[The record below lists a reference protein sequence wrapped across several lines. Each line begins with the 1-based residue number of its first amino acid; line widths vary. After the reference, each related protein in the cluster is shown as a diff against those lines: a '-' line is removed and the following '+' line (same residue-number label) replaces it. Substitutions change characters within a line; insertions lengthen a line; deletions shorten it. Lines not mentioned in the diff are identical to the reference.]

1 MPDYALIG
9 AGASTP
15 DAAALLIQ
23 STLIVVGLTREAR
36 ILVDHQRVAIGSRGL
51 AAALTPRPSA
61 ILSFGICGALD
72 PGLRVGDLV
81 IADGV
86 AIGDTCLAADA
97 VWTAELRSALPAARP
112 GDIAGGDVIID
123 SLEAKSALWRATG
136 AVAVD
141 MESHAVARAAS
152 NIGIPFAVVRAVSD
166 TADRALPRAAQAGF
180 RTDGEPDVGAVIS
193 ALARRPW
200 ELPALIRVALEAEA
214 AFRTLERA
222 ARAI

>member
-1 MPDYALIG
+1 M
-9 AGASTP
+9 
-15 DAAALLIQ
+15 LIQ

-51 AAALTPRPSA
+51 AAALTSRPSA

-86 AIGDTCLAADA
+86 AIGDTWLAADV
-97 VWTAELRSALPAARP
+97 VWTAELRSALPAARQ
-112 GDIAGGDVIID
+112 GDIVGGDVIID
-123 SLEAKSALWRATG
+123 SPEAKSVLWRATG

-180 RTDGEPDVGAVIS
+180 RTDGEPDVGAVVR

-214 AFRTLERA
+214 AFRTLARA

>member
-1 MPDYALIG
+1 MSDYALIG

-23 STLIVVGLTREAR
+23 SVLIVVGLAREAR
-36 ILVDHQRVAIGSRGL
+36 ILVGHERVAIGSRGL
-51 AAALTPRPSA
+51 AAALARGPSA
-61 ILSFGICGALD
+61 ILSFGVCGALD

-81 IADGV
+81 VADGV
-86 AIGDTCLAADA
+86 AIGDTRLAADA
-97 VWTAELRSALPAARP
+97 IWTAKLRSALPLAQR
-112 GDIAGGDVIID
+112 GDIAGGDVIVD
-123 SLEAKSALWRATG
+123 SPEAKSALRRASG

-180 RTDGEPDVGAVIS
+180 RTDGEPDVGAVIR
-193 ALARRPW
+193 ALARRPR
-200 ELPALIRVALEAEA
+200 ELPALIRVALEADT